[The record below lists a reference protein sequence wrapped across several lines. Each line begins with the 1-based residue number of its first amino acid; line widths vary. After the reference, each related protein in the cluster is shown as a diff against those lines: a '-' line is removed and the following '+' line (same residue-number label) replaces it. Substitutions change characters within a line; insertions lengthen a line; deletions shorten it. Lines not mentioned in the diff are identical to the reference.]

1 MAHIRS
7 ILSFPCFKSQLYYIF
22 GGVLFNLFVN
32 LHNYRSE
39 LKSKIEL
46 DEVERVLPVPAM
58 GQRQG
63 NGSFMP
69 TNGIKDGIKELTE
82 RQEVILDL
90 IRQDETI
97 TSSIL
102 TQKVGISQR
111 TLMRELAALHEKGFL
126 TREGGRKDGRWVIL
140 VPND

>member
-1 MAHIRS
+1 M
-7 ILSFPCFKSQLYYIF
+7 K
-22 GGVLFNLFVN
+22 N
-32 LHNYRSE
+32 
-39 LKSKIEL
+39 KIEL
-46 DEVERVLPVPAM
+46 DEVELVLPVPAM

-90 IRQDETI
+90 IKQDETI

-102 TQKVGISQR
+102 TQKIGISQR